1 MPDRRY
7 PERTRP
13 ASVIESLPLFS
24 KRSGPGLPERE
35 KSFLMFGGVHAR
47 IGEARTIGASDDGYG

>member
-1 MPDRRY
+1 
-7 PERTRP
+7 
-13 ASVIESLPLFS
+13 VIESLPLFS